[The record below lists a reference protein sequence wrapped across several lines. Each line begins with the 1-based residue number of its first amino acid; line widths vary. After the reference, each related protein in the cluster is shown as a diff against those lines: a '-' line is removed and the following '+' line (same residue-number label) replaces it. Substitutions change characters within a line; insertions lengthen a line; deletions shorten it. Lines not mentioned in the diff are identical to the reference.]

1 MIYQFNIHTV
11 TSATF
16 ETLKSSESENIRCLI
31 LIHLSYP
38 DIFEKRMSKD
48 SYMLE
53 HEAFVSNIKGTS
65 VGCVLVCL
73 LHLPIFILLTKL
85 FQGKRKPRIIRDLV
99 FLVLPILATITVLAE
114 YNYWSLL
121 SAICISVLFM
131 NSSDLTYDLNRDHV
145 LVGDSNSPTSSSHA
159 IIYYSTSYITLFKG
173 KIVLHT

>member
-1 MIYQFNIHTV
+1 
-11 TSATF
+11 
-16 ETLKSSESENIRCLI
+16 
-31 LIHLSYP
+31 
-38 DIFEKRMSKD
+38 MSKD

-73 LHLPIFILLTKL
+73 LHLPMFILLTKL

-173 KIVLHT
+173 KIDYLPKSATIHTSYKYNNFEYEIIIISSLSNLTHYIHATILH